1 MDNGPTFAGPSL
13 RSLIVAGGPGGA
25 PVWAPLVLNPLMA
38 RLAERAGFPALY
50 LGGGS
55 MGYLTCFTEA
65 NLTVTEM
72 ARAAL
77 DIRAVSSLPLILDG
91 ACGWGD
97 PMHMHRT
104 IRLAEAAGFSAIE
117 VEDQM
122 LPKRA
127 HHHIG
132 IEHIIPTELMVAK
145 IEECVR
151 ARRSSDFLIIARTN
165 AARQPNGLDEALRRG
180 EAFKKAGADLLLV
193 LPGKPEQARIIGE
206 RMEGPLMLMSS
217 ASRIADSG
225 LTVPELSALGYR
237 LFVDAQ
243 TPLMAMHH
251 ALEQCYAAIKAGQP
265 DPLIGA
271 DAHAEQNRV
280 HDTIG
285 LEAMLEIERR
295 TVER

>member
-1 MDNGPTFAGPSL
+1 MDSAATATPPSL
-13 RSLIVAGGPGGA
+13 RALIAGVE
-25 PVWAPLVLNPLMA
+25 PVFAPLVLNPLMA

-65 NLTVTEM
+65 NLSVTEM
-72 ARAAL
+72 AQAAL
-77 DIRAVSSLPLILDG
+77 DIRAVSALPLILDG

-104 IRLAEAAGFSAIE
+104 IRLAEAAGFAAIE
-117 VEDQM
+117 IEDQL

-127 HHHIG
+127 HHHVG
-132 IEHIIPTELMVAK
+132 IEHLIPLELMVAK

-151 ARRSSDFLIIARTN
+151 ARRSADFLIIARTN
-165 AARQPNGLDEALRRG
+165 AARQKDGLDEALRRG
-180 EAFKKAGADLLLV
+180 EALHKAGADILLV
-193 LPGKPEQARIIGE
+193 LPARPEQARIIGE
-206 RMEGPLMLMSS
+206 RMPGPLMLMSS
-217 ASRIADSG
+217 FSRIADSAM
-225 LTVPELSALGYR
+225 TMPELTALGYR

-243 TPLMAMHH
+243 TPLMVMHH
-251 ALEQCYAAIKAGQP
+251 ALAQGYAAMKAGQP
-265 DPLIGA
+265 DPLIGG
-271 DAHAEQNRV
+271 DARVEQDRV
-280 HDTIG
+280 HQTIN